1 MHPITRKTYPLID
14 HEMPLKPMQLPF
26 ITRELLVNILLPFS
40 NQVQIY
46 LLIRFTFVISE
57 VLSDID
63 SLVLSTAF
71 FSRSAFP
78 SSKESCGY
86 SFLKLLNFSQLFVR
100 GYGIIGPVYHR
111 PDRTIMGSKS
121 VSGPKALCNRAI

>member
-1 MHPITRKTYPLID
+1 MHPITRKTYSIID
-14 HEMPLKPMQLPF
+14 HEMPLKPMQLSF
-26 ITRELLVNILLPFS
+26 VTRELLVNILLPFS

-46 LLIRFTFVISE
+46 LLIRLTFVSSE

-71 FSRSAFP
+71 FSRFGFA
-78 SSKESCGY
+78 SSKELCG
-86 SFLKLLNFSQLFVR
+86 SSLLKLLNFSQLFVR

-111 PDRTIMGSKS
+111 PDRTIIYYMTERFK
-121 VSGPKALCNRAI
+121 R